1 MDQSQLNIETNT
13 IRIGDNQIRSKTIT
27 AVYKKN
33 HGTLKK
39 HMKEFMFLYTRH
51 SAWRIETPKMQT
63 EIDQQT

>member
-1 MDQSQLNIETNT
+1 MDQSQINIETNT

-51 SAWRIETPKMQT
+51 SA
-63 EIDQQT
+63 